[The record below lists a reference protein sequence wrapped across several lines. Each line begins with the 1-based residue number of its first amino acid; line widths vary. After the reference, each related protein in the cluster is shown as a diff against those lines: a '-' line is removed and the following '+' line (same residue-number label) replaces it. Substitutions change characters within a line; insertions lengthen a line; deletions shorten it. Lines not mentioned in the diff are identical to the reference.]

1 MTGPSDDGRTPD
13 GDPPAEWLA
22 SMEVACRKAE
32 DELLRV
38 GVSWED
44 VALLLGMDTT
54 ADRNDGGEH
63 SPPNVGLDVE
73 LLLRVLMTPV

>member
-1 MTGPSDDGRTPD
+1 
-13 GDPPAEWLA
+13 
-22 SMEVACRKAE
+22 MEVAFRKAE

-63 SPPNVGLDVE
+63 
-73 LLLRVLMTPV
+73 